1 MRAQLGGSS
10 RQSLVAARIALD
22 AAVKG
27 VDAQTASTLSAELF
41 FAADVLG
48 SNISVRRAL
57 TDTSRDA
64 AAKGTLIKDLLASKV
79 GKAAVGLLTDLA
91 ALRWSGT
98 KDLVQVIEQLA
109 IEAEATAANI
119 SGELDRV
126 ENEMFVIS
134 NTISNSSEL
143 RKAVKS
149 DAQVAKAQLVAELL
163 KNASSSTTKLV
174 SQMVNAWRGRS
185 IESAFADYQW
195 ALAARRNRVIA
206 LVRIA
211 APMSQAQQDRLEAAL
226 NKQVGQ
232 PVRMNI
238 EIDPAVLGGVSVKF
252 ADEMV
257 DGSVSNRLA
266 GAARALAGANKGRNT
281 WQT

>member
-10 RQSLVAARIALD
+10 RQSLLAARTALD

-27 VDAQTASTLSAELF
+27 VDAQAASTLSAELF

-79 GKAAVGLLTDLA
+79 GAATVSLLTELS
-91 ALRWSGT
+91 ALRWSGA

-126 ENEMFVIS
+126 ENEMFVVS
-134 NTISNSSEL
+134 TTISNSSEL
-143 RKAVKS
+143 RKAFKS
-149 DAQVAKAQLVAELL
+149 DAEVAKSQLVAELL

-174 SQMVNAWRGRS
+174 SQMVNSWRGRS

-211 APMSQAQQDRLEAAL
+211 APISQAQQDRLAAAL
-226 NKQVGQ
+226 DKQVGQ

-266 GAARALAGANKGRNT
+266 GAARALAGSK
-281 WQT
+281 

>member
-1 MRAQLGGSS
+1 
-10 RQSLVAARIALD
+10 
-22 AAVKG
+22 
-27 VDAQTASTLSAELF
+27 
-41 FAADVLG
+41 
-48 SNISVRRAL
+48 
-57 TDTSRDA
+57 
-64 AAKGTLIKDLLASKV
+64 
-79 GKAAVGLLTDLA
+79 
-91 ALRWSGT
+91 
-98 KDLVQVIEQLA
+98 VQVIEQLA

-266 GAARALAGANKGRNT
+266 GAARALAGSK
-281 WQT
+281 

>member
-27 VDAQTASTLSAELF
+27 VDGKVASTMSAELF

-64 AAKGTLIKDLLASKV
+64 AAKGALIKDLLASKV
-79 GKAAVGLLTDLA
+79 GAATVALLTELS
-91 ALRWSGT
+91 ALRWSGA

-126 ENEMFVIS
+126 ENEMFVVS
-134 NTISNSSEL
+134 TTISNSSEL
-143 RKAVKS
+143 RKAFKS
-149 DAQVAKAQLVAELL
+149 DAEVAKSQLVAELL
-163 KNASSSTTKLV
+163 KNASSSTIKLV
-174 SQMVNAWRGRS
+174 SQLVNSWRGRS

-211 APMSQAQQDRLEAAL
+211 APMSQAQQDRLSAAL
-226 NKQVGQ
+226 DKQVGQ

-238 EIDPAVLGGVSVKF
+238 EIDPTVLGGVSVKF

-266 GAARALAGANKGRNT
+266 GAARALAGSK
-281 WQT
+281 

>member
-10 RQSLVAARIALD
+10 RQSLLAARTALD

-27 VDAQTASTLSAELF
+27 VDAQAASTLSAELF

-79 GKAAVGLLTDLA
+79 GAASVALLTDLS
-91 ALRWSGT
+91 ALRWSGA

-109 IEAEATAANI
+109 IEAEASAANI

-126 ENEMFVIS
+126 EDEIF
-134 NTISNSSEL
+134 TAATAFAGSSEL
-143 RKAVKS
+143 RKALTS
-149 DAQVAKAQLVAELL
+149 DATNAKAVLVAEIL
-163 KNASSSTTKLV
+163 KGASTSTVKLV

-185 IESAFADYQW
+185 IESAFADFQW

-206 LVRIA
+206 LVRVA
-211 APMSQAQQDRLEAAL
+211 SPMTQAQQDRLATSL
-226 NKQVGQ
+226 TSKIGQ
-232 PVRMNI
+232 PVRINI
-238 EIDPAVLGGVSVKF
+238 EIDPTVIGGVSVKF
-252 ADEMV
+252 ADEIV

-266 GAARALAGANKGRNT
+266 GAARALAGSK
-281 WQT
+281 

>member
-10 RQSLVAARIALD
+10 RQSLVAARTALD

-41 FAADVLG
+41 FVADVLG

-57 TDTSRDA
+57 TDTSRDV
-64 AAKGTLIKDLLASKV
+64 AAKGALIKDLLASKV
-79 GKAAVGLLTDLA
+79 GKATVGLLTDLS
-91 ALRWSGT
+91 ALRWSGA

-134 NTISNSSEL
+134 STVSNSSEL
-143 RKAVKS
+143 RKAFKS
-149 DAQVAKAQLVAELL
+149 DAHVAKAQLVAELL
-163 KNASSSTTKLV
+163 KNASSSTTRLV

-185 IESAFADYQW
+185 IESAFADFQW

-238 EIDPAVLGGVSVKF
+238 EIDPTVLGGVSVKF

-266 GAARALAGANKGRNT
+266 GAARALAGSK
-281 WQT
+281 

>member
-10 RQSLVAARIALD
+10 RQSLLAARTALD

-27 VDAQTASTLSAELF
+27 VDAQAASTLSAELF

-79 GKAAVGLLTDLA
+79 GAASVSLLTDLS
-91 ALRWSGT
+91 ALRWSGA

-126 ENEMFVIS
+126 ENEMFVVS
-134 NTISNSSEL
+134 TTISNSSEL
-143 RKAVKS
+143 RKAFKS
-149 DAQVAKAQLVAELL
+149 DADVAKSQLVAELL

-174 SQMVNAWRGRS
+174 SQMVNSWRGRS

-211 APMSQAQQDRLEAAL
+211 APISQAQQDRLAAAL
-226 NKQVGQ
+226 DKQVGQ

-266 GAARALAGANKGRNT
+266 GAARALAGSK
-281 WQT
+281 

>member
-10 RQSLVAARIALD
+10 RQSLVAARTALD

-41 FAADVLG
+41 FVADVLG

-57 TDTSRDA
+57 TDTSRDV
-64 AAKGTLIKDLLASKV
+64 AAKGALIKDLLASKV
-79 GKAAVGLLTDLA
+79 GKVTVGLLTELS
-91 ALRWSGT
+91 ALRWSGA

-134 NTISNSSEL
+134 STVSNSSEL
-143 RKAVKS
+143 RKAFKS

-266 GAARALAGANKGRNT
+266 GAARALAGSK
-281 WQT
+281 

>member
-1 MRAQLGGSS
+1 MRAQLGGGS
-10 RQSLVAARIALD
+10 RQSLVAARTALD

-57 TDTSRDA
+57 TDTSRDG
-64 AAKGTLIKDLLASKV
+64 AAKSTLIKDLLASKV
-79 GKAAVGLLTDLA
+79 GTAAVGLLTELS
-91 ALRWSGT
+91 ALRWSGA

-126 ENEMFVIS
+126 ENEMFVVS
-134 NTISNSSEL
+134 KTISNSSEL
-143 RKAVKS
+143 RKAFKS
-149 DAQVAKAQLVAELL
+149 DAQVAKAQLVADLL
-163 KNASSSTTKLV
+163 KNASTSTTKLV
-174 SQMVNAWRGRS
+174 SQMVNSWRGRS

-211 APMSQAQQDRLEAAL
+211 APMSQTQQDRLEAAL

-238 EIDPAVLGGVSVKF
+238 EVDPTVLGGVSVKF
-252 ADEMV
+252 ADEIV

-266 GAARALAGANKGRNT
+266 GAARALAGSK
-281 WQT
+281 

>member
-10 RQSLVAARIALD
+10 RQSLVAARTALD

-27 VDAQTASTLSAELF
+27 VDALTASTLSAELF
-41 FAADVLG
+41 FVADVLG

-64 AAKGTLIKDLLASKV
+64 AAKGVFIKDLLASKV
-79 GKAAVGLLTDLA
+79 GKATVELLTELS
-91 ALRWSGT
+91 ALRWSGA

-143 RKAVKS
+143 RKAFKS
-149 DAQVAKAQLVAELL
+149 DAHVAKAQLAAELL

-185 IESAFADYQW
+185 IESAFADFQW

-206 LVRIA
+206 LVRVA
-211 APMSQAQQDRLEAAL
+211 APMSQAQQDRLEEAL

-238 EIDPAVLGGVSVKF
+238 EIDPTVLGGVSVKF

-266 GAARALAGANKGRNT
+266 GAARALAGSK
-281 WQT
+281 

>member
-10 RQSLVAARIALD
+10 RQSLVAARTALD

-27 VDAQTASTLSAELF
+27 VDAQAASTLSAELF

-79 GKAAVGLLTDLA
+79 GKSAVGLLTDLS
-91 ALRWSGT
+91 ALRWSGA

-134 NTISNSSEL
+134 TTISNSSEL
-143 RKAVKS
+143 RKAFKS
-149 DAQVAKAQLVAELL
+149 DAHVAKAQLAAELL

-185 IESAFADYQW
+185 IESAFADFQW

-206 LVRIA
+206 LVRVA

-238 EIDPAVLGGVSVKF
+238 EIDPSVLGGVSVKF

-266 GAARALAGANKGRNT
+266 GAARALAGSK
-281 WQT
+281 

>member
-10 RQSLVAARIALD
+10 RQSLVAARTALD

-27 VDAQTASTLSAELF
+27 VDAQTASTLSTELF
-41 FAADVLG
+41 FVADVLG

-79 GKAAVGLLTDLA
+79 GKATVGLLTDLS
-91 ALRWSGT
+91 ALRWSGA

-119 SGELDRV
+119 SGDLDRV
-126 ENEMFVIS
+126 ENEMFVVS
-134 NTISNSSEL
+134 TTISNSSEL
-143 RKAVKS
+143 RKAFKS
-149 DAQVAKAQLVAELL
+149 DADVAKSQLVAELL

-174 SQMVNAWRGRS
+174 SQMVNSWRGRS

-211 APMSQAQQDRLEAAL
+211 APISQAQQDRLAAAL
-226 NKQVGQ
+226 DKQVGQ

-266 GAARALAGANKGRNT
+266 GAARALAGSK
-281 WQT
+281 

>member
-10 RQSLVAARIALD
+10 RQSLVAARTALD

-41 FAADVLG
+41 FVADVLG

-64 AAKGTLIKDLLASKV
+64 AAKGALIKDLLASKV
-79 GKAAVGLLTDLA
+79 GKATVGLLTDLS
-91 ALRWSGT
+91 ALRWSGA

-134 NTISNSSEL
+134 STVSNSSEL
-143 RKAVKS
+143 RKAFKS
-149 DAQVAKAQLVAELL
+149 DAHVAKAQLVAELL

-185 IESAFADYQW
+185 IESAFADFQW

-238 EIDPAVLGGVSVKF
+238 EIDPTVLGGVSVKF

-266 GAARALAGANKGRNT
+266 GAARALAGSK
-281 WQT
+281 